1 MSDWTLN
8 PSDNSTEISSTAKMV
23 LAKFENASNVQSALY
38 WVAPQTYLGNRV
50 SILLD

>member
-23 LAKFENASNVQSALY
+23 LAKFENASNVQNALY
-38 WVAPQTYLGNRV
+38 WMAPQTYLGNRV
-50 SILLD
+50 SFLFD